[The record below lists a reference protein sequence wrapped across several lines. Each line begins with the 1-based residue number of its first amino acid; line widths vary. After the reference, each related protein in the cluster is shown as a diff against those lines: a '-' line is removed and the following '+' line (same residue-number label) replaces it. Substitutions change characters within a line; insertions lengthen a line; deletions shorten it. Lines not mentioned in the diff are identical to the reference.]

1 MKECWEVIP
10 SEQRSLLISEI
21 ETICRD
27 AALVPGQEPMGL
39 EIEAA
44 LSVTP
49 VVHEEHTQLNDRAIR
64 DSFLRFYCTMLKG
77 YERFLL
83 VPDIDFLVSG
93 NEWFDKDGFIAAMK
107 TQSRSAYLASFVD
120 TQLFQ
125 SFIQRRTE
133 ASDVQCLLFD
143 ECLNEFHSSTL
154 PFGRLADDI
163 DLEDGDNPYVYNLLV
178 DQCAAE
184 PFDCRDQD
192 DASIAETSL
201 LTTHTDQ
208 GFLINNSGDLVTAP
222 SRNNLPP
229 GQRYVYCLDGHPHF
243 PQSLD
248 SDMFYPQE
256 PSVLSADLAQAPVP
270 VLTRSDRELEVSQLR
285 RKLAVSHRGVQ
296 RQRRC
301 LFQLPKLMVSHTS
314 KANRINILI
323 NTTNNEFI
331 LEGIS
336 FSQYMVNVHSF
347 TNFQLP

>member
-1 MKECWEVIP
+1 
-10 SEQRSLLISEI
+10 
-21 ETICRD
+21 
-27 AALVPGQEPMGL
+27 MGL

-44 LSVTP
+44 LGITP
-49 VVHEEHTQLNDRAIR
+49 IVDEGSIHLNDRAIR
-64 DSFLRFYCTMLKG
+64 DSFLRFFCTMLKG

-93 NEWFDKDGFIAAMK
+93 NEWFDTDGFLAAIK
-107 TQSRSAYLASFVD
+107 TQSRSAFVASLVD

-154 PFGRLADDI
+154 PFGRMTDDI
-163 DLEDGDNPYVYNLLV
+163 DLEDGDDPYSYNLLV

-184 PFDCRDQD
+184 PFDCPDQD
-192 DASIAETSL
+192 DTSIAETSL
-201 LTTHTDQ
+201 LTTHTDH

-222 SRNNLPP
+222 SRKNLPP
-229 GQRYVYCLDGHPHF
+229 GQRYVYCLNGHPHF
-243 PQSLD
+243 PQTLD

-256 PSVLSADLAQAPVP
+256 PLILSADLVQAPVP

-301 LFQLPKLMVSHTS
+301 LFQLPKLMVSHTLET
-314 KANRINILI
+314 NHILSYL
-323 NTTNNEFI
+323 T
-331 LEGIS
+331 
-336 FSQYMVNVHSF
+336 
-347 TNFQLP
+347 QLPTHFCF